1 MPITPSQLESLNTQL
16 IALNI
21 QPKAEYAAALEGISP
36 GAWIVVKKNSEDV
49 DITAMKCEPG
59 VVVPIYRS
67 KQMKHQ
73 IQLAASLLIAI
84 DIELR
89 NIIKILLEGSLSQT
103 H

>member
-59 VVVPIYRS
+59 VVVPACCR
-67 KQMKHQ
+67 KHQ